1 MKKIKRLCSLLIL
14 LSVLYGCMKVDINY
28 SIDEKY
34 KVKLVYHVQM
44 DYTVFS
50 GEEGLRVRNMMREL
64 VRDYEGK
71 GFVFAGKNDET
82 IDFTLTLEKQAD
94 SYEEAFKYLKE
105 MITNPEISF
114 FLKAEVSSHSE
125 KYEQVIDFYFE
136 TNLSQIVTASNID
149 DLPPSIK
156 NTLFERMKSSEVNF
170 YLTLP
175 TSNVV
180 NVNEAVE
187 VTTAN
192 RKTIFKL
199 PISWDE
205 SSVMDLTIRMSL
217 DDGKMTPYS
226 IDDSIENTKRQASL
240 YNVLFYV
247 GIAGGIISMG
257 GFAYLSMKK
266 KS

>member
-14 LSVLYGCMKVDINY
+14 LSILYGCMKVDINY
-28 SIDEKY
+28 GIDEKY
-34 KVKLVYHVQM
+34 KVQLVYHVQM
-44 DYTVFS
+44 DNTVLS
-50 GEEGLRVRNMMREL
+50 REEGIRVRNMMREL
-64 VRDYEGK
+64 VQDYEGK
-71 GFVFAGKNDET
+71 GFVFAGENDEI
-82 IDFTLTLEKQAD
+82 IDFTLTLEKQAN
-94 SYEEAFKYLKE
+94 SYEEAFEYLKE
-105 MITNPEISF
+105 MITNSEISF

-125 KYEQVIDFYFE
+125 KYEQVLDFYFE
-136 TNLSQIVTASNID
+136 TDLSQIVVASYID

-156 NTLFERMKSSEVNF
+156 NTLYERMEASEVNF

-180 NVNEAVE
+180 NINEGVE

-199 PISWDE
+199 PISWSE
-205 SSVMDLTIRMSL
+205 SSIMDLTTRMSL

-240 YNVLFYV
+240 YNALFYV
-247 GIAGGIISMG
+247 GIAGAIISMV